1 MVKKSRPPAFFTR
14 ILPPSEQATGS
25 FDKGAITEQKMIGF
39 AGEGS
44 AIHRMGPLYYWAW
57 AQAARPSSVDEHPH
71 RGFEILSYILGG
83 TMEHRDSLGN
93 ISRMSTGD
101 VQLMQTGSG
110 LDHEE
115 HFLETPAEILQIWFD
130 PHFRQE
136 TTVPP
141 RYAVHPRDRFVLRD
155 HATIILGEDSPISLV
170 TPNVSMQDLKL
181 SPGQSA
187 KGTIAAGMGWAA
199 IVLSGS
205 ATLECGGETY
215 AVKSRDFVVHQAEH
229 DTEWTL
235 IPQEDFR
242 LIWIRVPLV
251 LPYPLFPK
259 PR

>member
-14 ILPPSEQATGS
+14 ILGPYEQAIGS
-25 FDKGAITEQKMIGF
+25 FDKGAIMEQKMIGF

-57 AQAARPSSVDEHPH
+57 AQATQPSSVEEHPH
-71 RGFEILSYILGG
+71 RGFEILSYLLEGS
-83 TMEHRDSLGN
+83 MEHRDSLGN
-93 ISRMSTGD
+93 ISRMTQGD

-141 RYAVHPRDRFVLRD
+141 RYAVHPRDRFLQRD
-155 HATIILGEDSPISLV
+155 HATILLGEGSPISLV
-170 TPNVSMQDLKL
+170 TPDVSMQDLKL
-181 SPGQSA
+181 SRGASA
-187 KGTIAAGMGWAA
+187 TGTIAANMGWAA
-199 IVLSGS
+199 IVLQG
-205 ATLECGGETY
+205 AGTFVCGGATY
-215 AVKSRDFVVHQAEH
+215 AVKKRDFVVHQAEH

-235 IPQEDFR
+235 LAEEDFR
-242 LIWIRVPLV
+242 VIWIRVPLV